1 MMLKHKL
8 EVEKIKLKGE
18 PDAVDAEMMPY
29 SIEDITKA
37 MHKDEMGE

>member
-1 MMLKHKL
+1 MLKHKL

-18 PDAVDAEMMPY
+18 PESVDAEMVPY

-37 MHKDEMGE
+37 MHKEEVGE

>member
-18 PDAVDAEMMPY
+18 PDVVDTEMMPY
-29 SIEDITKA
+29 SVEDITKA
-37 MHKDEMGE
+37 MHKEEIGE